1 MATKSLYSHMFK
13 ERSVSKEPM
22 SDEDMATEPVEVPI
36 SGGAMAQTPKYSTYA
51 KMVKKERK

>member
-1 MATKSLYSHMFK
+1 MFK